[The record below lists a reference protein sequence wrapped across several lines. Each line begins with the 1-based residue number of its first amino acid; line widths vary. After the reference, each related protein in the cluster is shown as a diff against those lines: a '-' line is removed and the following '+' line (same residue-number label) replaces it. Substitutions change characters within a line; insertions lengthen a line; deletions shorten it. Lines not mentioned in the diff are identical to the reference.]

1 LLESSQL
8 DARGRE
14 AAQIISGT
22 SGLPLPLAWTVF
34 RTRSFRPSDSSDHL
48 LSLVNNILD
57 YESVET
63 HQLVMEHIPFSLSKE
78 TNKVV
83 NLLAVLANQK
93 DVRLEKDVLAH
104 YDMHIGDPLRY
115 LLRLLA
121 CRSQSPFHQFF
132 SFSFPFLLKVPSG
145 PVQPGLQRDQVH
157 A

>member
-1 LLESSQL
+1 V
-8 DARGRE
+8 D
-14 AAQIISGT
+14 
-22 SGLPLPLAWTVF
+22 

-121 CRSQSPFHQFF
+121 CGVKVHSTN
-132 SFSFPFLLKVPSG
+132 SFPFPFLFF
-145 PVQPGLQRDQVH
+145 
-157 A
+157 